1 LAEISKNFISG
12 QVYRVKIETTIF
24 DPSYG
29 SGKICNDLKTNILF
43 DSF

>member
-1 LAEISKNFISG
+1 LAEKSKNFTSG

-29 SGKICNDLKTNILF
+29 LGKLCN
-43 DSF
+43 